1 MKSNLD
7 FLLDDIKAEN
17 ETYGTDWSLTGLNEQ
32 VARFSNGQCFDRYYN
47 LRTMDSWC
55 A

>member
-1 MKSNLD
+1 MSNLD
-7 FLLDDIKAEN
+7 SILKDMQAEN
-17 ETYGTDWSLTGLNEQ
+17 EAYGTDWSLTGLADQ
-32 VARFSNGQCFDRYYN
+32 IARFSDGRCFDRYYN